1 MYFDIFVGEGEIKL
15 VLFMLKVVVFLNS
28 NNWLLVDE
36 NKIFY
41 CELVLV
47 FNFYKYVLKY
57 MFGYLY
63 LCLGDILII

>member
-41 CELVLV
+41 CELALV
-47 FNFYKYVLKY
+47 FNFYKYVLKR